1 MNSVLPLPTFSLA
14 SHPRRAA
21 RALILTVLVA
31 LALLPAAHAN
41 VIVTGG
47 LSHEY
52 SVQPGQTVQGTIH
65 IKNDGDSPATV
76 RLFQTDYLFQAD
88 GSNTFGKIGSQPR
101 SNGAWVKL
109 GADRLTV
116 APGHT
121 TSVPYSITVPNDAEL
136 HGSFWSLVMVEQV
149 AAKPATT
156 KKGLSVRVLM
166 RYGVQLVTTFDG
178 GKANLTFAHPR
189 LAKNANG
196 ALTLS
201 VDLQDV
207 GQTLLKGAAT
217 LQLYDANGKLVT
229 TVHTKP
235 FRVYPTTSE
244 RATFVLKD
252 VPGEHYTAI
261 VLADS
266 GSDNVY
272 GARYTLNLT
281 HGGDHKAP

>member
-1 MNSVLPLPTFSLA
+1 MNCVLPLPAYPFGL
-14 SHPRRAA
+14 PRRRAA
-21 RALILTVLVA
+21 RAWTLAFLAA

-41 VIVTGG
+41 VLVTGG

-52 SVQPGQTVQGTIH
+52 SVQPGQTVKGTIH

-109 GADRLTV
+109 GNDRVTI
-116 APGHT
+116 APGQT
-121 TSVPYSITVPNDAEL
+121 TSVPYTIAVPDDAAL

-149 AAKPATT
+149 SAQPTTT
-156 KKGLSVRVLM
+156 KKGISMRVLM
-166 RYGVQLVTTFDG
+166 RYGVQIVTTFDG
-178 GKANLTFAHPR
+178 GKDDLAFAHPQ
-189 LAKNANG
+189 LSKNANG

-201 VDLQDV
+201 VDLNDV
-207 GQTLLKGAAT
+207 GQTLLKGAST
-217 LQLYDANGKLVT
+217 LQLYDASGKLVT

-235 FRVYPTTSE
+235 FRIYPTTSE
-244 RATFVLKD
+244 RATFVLKSVSGD
-252 VPGEHYTAI
+252 HYTAI
-261 VLADS
+261 VLADAGS
-266 GSDNVY
+266 GNVY

-281 HGGDHKAP
+281 KNGGQ